1 MLQPFQGNW
10 GLVAFW
16 PTWNMLHQL
25 LTKACNHLTLI
36 NWNLIG
42 VILYPLTTVCYLRF
56 SGLVSIRQKHRNHIS
71 GHRLIGWNSGEDAL
85 ASGDGLLLVVEIC
98 QRKWAYSNTP
108 RPATSSR
115 LQPKMLYLL
124 EDSCKLKVT
133 WCVMT
138 VTVTVTWSDHDMT
151 WPSHDNWPNELSSQL
166 RYRLCLQL
174 VAGVAKSW
182 TGKLP

>member
-1 MLQPFQGNW
+1 M
-10 GLVAFW
+10 ASR
-16 PTWNMLHQL
+16 PTWNMLRQL
-25 LTKACNHLTLI
+25 LTKAYDYLTLI
-36 NWNLIG
+36 IWNLIG
-42 VILYPLTTVCYLRF
+42 VILYPLITVCYLRF
-56 SGLVSIRQKHRNHIS
+56 SGLVLIRQKRWNHIS
-71 GHRLIGWNSGEDAL
+71 GHRLIWWNSGEDAL

-115 LQPKMLYLL
+115 LQPKMLDLL
-124 EDSCKLKVT
+124 KDSCKLKVT
-133 WCVMT
+133 WYVMT
-138 VTVTVTWSDHDMT
+138 VIVTVTWSDHDMT
-151 WPSHDNWPNELSSQL
+151 WPWHDNWPNELSSQL